1 MIILRAV
8 NVMYEALVRK
18 PIHEARSY
26 RVAYFCKN
34 REKEV
39 RIVLS
44 IQVTLQWA
52 FTYSQLIRSRSSQCN
67 INISCIYG
75 TTALRRHKLA
85 QWNTTIKEI
94 SHYLKRTTW
103 QWYTTIISSVNKLCS
118 LSAFGWTFSGLC
130 VNVGVI
136 SFGGRPVLPRTRWRS
151 TICRFGQFIEDLLL
165 SDSSILAEALWKSWI
180 QFLLKINDLH

>member
-44 IQVTLQWA
+44 IQVTLQ
-52 FTYSQLIRSRSSQCN
+52 
-67 INISCIYG
+67 
-75 TTALRRHKLA
+75 
-85 QWNTTIKEI
+85 
-94 SHYLKRTTW
+94 
-103 QWYTTIISSVNKLCS
+103 
-118 LSAFGWTFSGLC
+118 
-130 VNVGVI
+130 
-136 SFGGRPVLPRTRWRS
+136 
-151 TICRFGQFIEDLLL
+151 
-165 SDSSILAEALWKSWI
+165 
-180 QFLLKINDLH
+180 